1 MQADLSKILP
11 SLAIAFTVMFVKD
24 LMINTK
30 STVQA
35 STPEDTNTATATSQE
50 QPQITPPKPDSFEFD
65 EEEEDEDEYV
75 APKSVNSYS
84 KQLMVKFLICT
95 SWGYKNAFAQY
106 HKILAERYGENV
118 QVTLETYPV
127 PPFKQTIASA
137 IGILKMVL
145 LFLIV
150 SQTNPLTFIGQAGP
164 EDPSPAWLEKLRE
177 SKIYS
182 CLMIFFVSNAL
193 ESTLISTGAFEVY
206 ANDQLIS
213 SKLETGNVPQPGFVV
228 QKLDELLG
236 KAPGSDN
243 FSQGF

>member
-11 SLAIAFTVMFVKD
+11 SLAIAFTVMLVKD
-24 LMINTK
+24 LMINSK

-35 STPEDTNTATATSQE
+35 SSSSENTNTATATSQE

-118 QVTLETYPV
+118 QVSLETYPV
-127 PPFKQTIASA
+127 PKFKQTIASA
-137 IGILKMVL
+137 IGILKMAL

-150 SQTNPLTFIGQAGP
+150 SQTNPLTNNF
-164 EDPSPAWLEKLRE
+164 KKNKKNLRN
-177 SKIYS
+177 
-182 CLMIFFVSNAL
+182 L
-193 ESTLISTGAFEVY
+193 
-206 ANDQLIS
+206 
-213 SKLETGNVPQPGFVV
+213 VP
-228 QKLDELLG
+228 
-236 KAPGSDN
+236 
-243 FSQGF
+243 